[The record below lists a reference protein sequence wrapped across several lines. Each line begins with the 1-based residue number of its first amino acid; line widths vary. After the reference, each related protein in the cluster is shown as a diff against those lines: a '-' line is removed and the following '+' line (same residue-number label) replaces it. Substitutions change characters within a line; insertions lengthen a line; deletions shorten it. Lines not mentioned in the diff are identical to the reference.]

1 MFSQRSLFGGLG
13 SAWTGDGP
21 DEGEITG
28 TVLGRIQCK
37 FVEDRR
43 RIAVFK
49 LQGVKGIA
57 WFRMHGNFGSANCG
71 DFVTVAHERTRSF
84 DECVRD
90 FWASARSKVSLPP
103 GPLVCNK
110 EDNHISKLDSLFE
123 IP

>member
-1 MFSQRSLFGGLG
+1 MFSQRSLFDGLG

-71 DFVTVAHERTRSF
+71 DFVTAAHERTKFRRVRSGF
-84 DECVRD
+84 LGQRTFESFVTS
-90 FWASARSKVSLPP
+90 WTASL
-103 GPLVCNK
+103 
-110 EDNHISKLDSLFE
+110 
-123 IP
+123 